1 MYEQSRKMRGLPT
14 TEEMKQIK
22 GLKKMWDA
30 PNSPW
35 KGQPFDPT
43 KFNLPAL
50 PPDFKWEDEEI

>member
-1 MYEQSRKMRGLPT
+1 
-14 TEEMKQIK
+14 
-22 GLKKMWDA
+22 MWDS

-50 PPDFKWEDEEI
+50 PPDFKWEDEMWLTFTLF